1 MTPGHSPAWRDWST
15 EAFAAAHRGA
25 MPVLL
30 LVGARWSDACRRLER
45 EVLAEPAV
53 VDVIASRF
61 LPLRVDADR
70 RPDIADRY
78 GLSPAGPTPAGP
90 TPAWPTPAWP
100 TLLCLT
106 PDGEVLSGGT
116 TIEAPRL
123 ARVLAKVAETFAA
136 QREDIERRAREAR
149 RARRL
154 TVDEGAVS
162 GHGVDD
168 NAPASV
174 AAYLGLAFDE
184 TWAGFG
190 DGAKLPEAP
199 AVAFALTHGV
209 RTGDA
214 GLRDIAV
221 RTLDRLGWS
230 DLSDARTGAFHRACA
245 TREWTD
251 PDTARLLGVQADL
264 AGLFLDAATIL
275 DEDAYAERARA
286 ALTWVAESLADE
298 GGGFFESQWTDG
310 PGEPHGS
317 EDLSGE
323 PETESRAPVLDR
335 ILVASS
341 NARMVRTLLRAA
353 EVLQA
358 PRFGELAMA
367 TIERLVPLLYS
378 SGAGVAHYL
387 EYGSG
392 ADEARTG
399 APVPRVRGLLVDQVE
414 MSAALIDLTQAS
426 GNRVYL
432 ELAEEL
438 MRSCLRKLWSPAHG
452 GFLDRLRSPS
462 GGGDIGRMADP
473 LVPFATNCHAA
484 RVLARL
490 ARETGH
496 DELRVSAVDTLAV
509 LGPAAAEQGL
519 HAADYALAVVD
530 VTAIVDA

>member
-1 MTPGHSPAWRDWST
+1 MTPGPSPAWRDWST

-45 EVLAEPAV
+45 EVLADPAV

-61 LPLRVDADR
+61 VALRVDADR

-78 GLSPAGPTPAGP
+78 GLSPAG
-90 TPAWPTPAWP
+90 PTPAWP

-116 TIEAPRL
+116 TIEASRL
-123 ARVLAKVAETFAA
+123 ARVLARVAETFAA

-154 TVDEGAVS
+154 AVDEGAVS
-162 GHGVDD
+162 KHGVDD
-168 NAPASV
+168 NAPASA

-190 DGAKLPEAP
+190 DGAKLPESS

-209 RTGDA
+209 RTGDPR
-214 GLRDIAV
+214 LRDIAV

-251 PDTARLLGVQADL
+251 PDSARLLGVQADL

-298 GGGFFESQWTDG
+298 GGGFFESQW
-310 PGEPHGS
+310 S
-317 EDLSGE
+317 EEDEARRPE
-323 PETESRAPVLDR
+323 PEAGWREPEDGSREPGLDR

-387 EYGSG
+387 EYGAGLPAAGSG
-392 ADEARTG
+392 ADTARAG
-399 APVPRVRGLLVDQVE
+399 APAPRVRGLLVDQVE

-509 LGPAAAEQGL
+509 LSPAAAEQGI

-530 VTAIVDA
+530 VTASVEA